1 MKSGDGKSKGLG
13 ACEEA
18 LQRLLVGKPVVPE
31 HVGLDL
37 SKLTASIVSLE
48 AGFDRGYL
56 KRSRK
61 AHLPLLAQI
70 EAVRAEA
77 SKGAGLSSGKQ
88 IRQIESQL
96 AALEKELSI
105 AQMQRDNVLAQNM
118 KLWKRVRELERSL
131 VDSRSGRSAK
141 VESLLRNNNDM
152 TFTSA

>member
-1 MKSGDGKSKGLG
+1 MNSGDGISKGLG

-18 LQRLLVGKPVVPE
+18 LQRLLVGRPVVPQ

-56 KRSRK
+56 KKSRK

-70 EAVRAEA
+70 EAFRAEA
-77 SKGAGLSSGKQ
+77 SKGAGSSCGK
-88 IRQIESQL
+88 RQVEGQL
-96 AALEKELSI
+96 AALEKKLSI
-105 AQMQRDNVLAQNM
+105 AQMHRDNVLAQNM
-118 KLWKRVRELERSL
+118 KLWQRVRDLERSMAL
-131 VDSRSGRSAK
+131 SRSGHSPK
-141 VESLLRNNNDM
+141 VEPLLRNDNDM

>member
-1 MKSGDGKSKGLG
+1 MKSGDGTSKGLG

-18 LQRLLVGKPVVPE
+18 LQRLLVGKPVVAE

-56 KRSRK
+56 KKSRK

-77 SKGAGLSSGKQ
+77 SKGAGSSGGKK
-88 IRQIESQL
+88 IRQMESQL
-96 AALEKELSI
+96 AALEKSLSI

-118 KLWKRVRELERSL
+118 KLWQRVRELERSV
-131 VDSRSGRSAK
+131 VDSRSGHSVK
-141 VESLLRNNNDM
+141 VEPLLRNNNDM
-152 TFTSA
+152 AFTSA

>member
-1 MKSGDGKSKGLG
+1 MKSGYGTSKGVG

-18 LQRLLVGKPVVPE
+18 LQRVLVGKPVVPQ

-37 SKLTASIVSLE
+37 SKLTASIISLE

-56 KRSRK
+56 KKSRK

-77 SKGAGLSSGKQ
+77 SKGTGSSSGNQ
-88 IRQIESQL
+88 IRQMKSRL
-96 AALEKELSI
+96 AALEKTLSI

-118 KLWKRVRELERSL
+118 KLWQRVRELEHSMANN
-131 VDSRSGRSAK
+131 RSGHSTNVETLMRSDK
-141 VESLLRNNNDM
+141 GV

>member
-1 MKSGDGKSKGLG
+1 MKSGDGTSKGLG

-56 KRSRK
+56 KKSRK

-70 EAVRAEA
+70 EAARAED
-77 SKGAGLSSGKQ
+77 SKGAGSSSGKQ
-88 IRQIESQL
+88 IRRMESQL
-96 AALEKELSI
+96 AALGKELSI

-118 KLWKRVRELERSL
+118 KLWERVRELEREKAGKP
-131 VDSRSGRSAK
+131 SGN
-141 VESLLRNNNDM
+141 VHQLRQPH
-152 TFTSA
+152 

>member
-1 MKSGDGKSKGLG
+1 MKSGEGASKGVG

-18 LQRLLVGKPVVPE
+18 LQRLMVGKPVVPE

-37 SKLTASIVSLE
+37 RKLTASLVSLE

-61 AHLPLLAQI
+61 PHLPLLAQI

-77 SKGAGLSSGKQ
+77 SKGAGSSNGKQ
-88 IRQIESQL
+88 IRQMESQL
-96 AALEKELSI
+96 AALEKTLSI

-118 KLWKRVRELERSL
+118 KLWQRVRELERSMAY
-131 VDSRSGRSAK
+131 SRSGHSAD
-141 VESLLRNNNDM
+141 VEPLL
-152 TFTSA
+152 ALKAKC

>member
-1 MKSGDGKSKGLG
+1 MKSGDGTGKGLG

-18 LQRLLVGKPVVPE
+18 LQRLLVGKPVVPK

-56 KRSRK
+56 KKSRK
-61 AHLPLLAQI
+61 VHLPLLAQI

-77 SKGAGLSSGKQ
+77 SKGAGLLSGEKN
-88 IRQIESQL
+88 RQIGRQL
-96 AALEKELSI
+96 AALEKTLSI

-118 KLWKRVRELERSL
+118 KLWQRVRELES
-131 VDSRSGRSAK
+131 SMAYSGSGHSAK
-141 VESLLRNNNDM
+141 VEPLLRNSSDI

>member
-1 MKSGDGKSKGLG
+1 MKSGGGASKGLS

-18 LQRLLVGKPVVPE
+18 LQRLLVWKPVVPE

-70 EAVRAEA
+70 EAARAEA
-77 SKGAGLSSGKQ
+77 SKGAGSSSGKQ
-88 IRQIESQL
+88 IRQMESQL
-96 AALEKELSI
+96 AAVEKKLSI
-105 AQMQRDNVLAQNM
+105 AQMQRGNVLAQNI
-118 KLWKRVRELERSL
+118 KLWQRVRELERSMA
-131 VDSRSGRSAK
+131 DSRSAK
-141 VESLLRNNNDM
+141 VEPLLRNCNDM
-152 TFTSA
+152 TIKLHST

>member
-1 MKSGDGKSKGLG
+1 MRSGYRTGKGLG

-18 LQRLLVGKPVVPE
+18 LQRLLIGKPVVPE

-56 KRSRK
+56 KKSRK

-70 EAVRAEA
+70 GAVRAEA
-77 SKGAGLSSGKQ
+77 SKGTGSSSGKQ
-88 IRQIESQL
+88 IRQMESRL
-96 AALEKELSI
+96 AALEKKLSI
-105 AQMQRDNVLAQNM
+105 SQVQRDNVLAENI
-118 KLWKRVRELERSL
+118 KLWQRVRELEHSMAFI
-131 VDSRSGRSAK
+131 RSGASAK
-141 VESLLRNNNDM
+141 VESLLHSDRGM

>member
-1 MKSGDGKSKGLG
+1 MKSGDGASKGLG

-31 HVGLDL
+31 HVRLDL

-56 KRSRK
+56 KKSRK

-77 SKGAGLSSGKQ
+77 SKGTGSSSVKQ
-88 IRQIESQL
+88 IRQMESRL
-96 AALEKELSI
+96 AVLEKTLSI

-118 KLWKRVRELERSL
+118 KLWQRVRELEHLMAYSC
-131 VDSRSGRSAK
+131 SGRSAK
-141 VESLLRNNNDM
+141 VETLLRSDKGV
-152 TFTSA
+152 TSTSA

>member
-1 MKSGDGKSKGLG
+1 MKSGEVASKGVS

-18 LQRLLVGKPVVPE
+18 LQRLMVGKPVVSE

-37 SKLTASIVSLE
+37 RKLTASIVSLE

-77 SKGAGLSSGKQ
+77 SKGTGSTNGKQ
-88 IRQIESQL
+88 IRQMESQL
-96 AALEKELSI
+96 AALEKTLSI

-118 KLWKRVRELERSL
+118 KLWQRVRELERSMAY
-131 VDSRSGRSAK
+131 SRSGHSAE
-141 VESLLRNNNDM
+141 VELLL
-152 TFTSA
+152 ALKAKC

>member
-1 MKSGDGKSKGLG
+1 MKSGDGTSKGLG

-18 LQRLLVGKPVVPE
+18 LQRLLVGRPVVPE

-37 SKLTASIVSLE
+37 TKLTASIVSLE

-56 KRSRK
+56 KKSRK

-77 SKGAGLSSGKQ
+77 GQGAGSSSGKQ
-88 IRQIESQL
+88 IRQMESQL
-96 AALEKELSI
+96 AALEKTLSI

-118 KLWKRVRELERSL
+118 KLWQRVRELERSMA
-131 VDSRSGRSAK
+131 DSRSGHSAK
-141 VESLLRNNNDM
+141 VEPLLRNNNDM
-152 TFTSA
+152 TFASE

>member
-1 MKSGDGKSKGLG
+1 MNSGYGTSKGLG

-18 LQRLLVGKPVVPE
+18 LQRLLIGKPVVPE
-31 HVGLDL
+31 HARLEL

-56 KRSRK
+56 KKSRK

-77 SKGAGLSSGKQ
+77 IKETGSSSGKQ
-88 IRQIESQL
+88 IRQMENRL
-96 AALEKELSI
+96 ATLKKTVSI

-118 KLWKRVRELERSL
+118 KLWQRVRELEHSMAN
-131 VDSRSGRSAK
+131 SRSGA
-141 VESLLRNNNDM
+141 LGAGRNPA
-152 TFTSA
+152 T